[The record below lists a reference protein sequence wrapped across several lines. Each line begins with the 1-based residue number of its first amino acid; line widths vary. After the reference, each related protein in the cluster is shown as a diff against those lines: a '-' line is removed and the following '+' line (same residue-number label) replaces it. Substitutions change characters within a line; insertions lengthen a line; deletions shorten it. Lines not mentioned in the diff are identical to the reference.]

1 MRIKIKH
8 KKRLF
13 MKDSVKK
20 FGLINTI
27 EGYSYLLLLFV
38 AMPLKY
44 ILGFAIAVKIAGM
57 LHGIL
62 FIIFLVLL
70 LQAWMDAKW
79 AIKETIIFF
88 IASLIPF
95 GTFLTKKRIKSYE

>member
-1 MRIKIKH
+1 MRQ
-8 KKRLF
+8 
-13 MKDSVKK
+13 SVRN
-20 FGLINTI
+20 FGIINTI

-44 ILGFAIAVKIAGM
+44 ILEFAVAVKIAGM

-62 FIIFLVLL
+62 FIIFLGLL
-70 LQAWMDAKW
+70 IQAWSDAKW
-79 AIKETIIFF
+79 PITESIIFF